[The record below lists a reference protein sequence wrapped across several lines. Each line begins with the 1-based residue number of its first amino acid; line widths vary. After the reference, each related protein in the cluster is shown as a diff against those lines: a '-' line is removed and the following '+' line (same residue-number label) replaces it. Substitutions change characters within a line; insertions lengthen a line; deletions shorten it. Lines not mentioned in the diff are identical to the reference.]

1 MAKKLMK
8 AQDGKA
14 LKSSNSDRVKDYEKS
29 GWKKDNV
36 GAVKK
41 GYSTPKDTVST
52 QWMSNGKELVGI
64 VKDKTKKFATGGI
77 IKNKTLYPAGAG
89 LMKKGGSMKTKK
101 K

>member
-8 AQDGKA
+8 AQDGKT
-14 LKSSNSDRVKDYEKS
+14 LKSSSSDRVKDYEKS
-29 GWKKDNV
+29 GWKKDNI

-41 GYSTPKDTVST
+41 GYAKDTANT

-77 IKNKTLYPAGAG
+77 TKNKTLYPAGAG